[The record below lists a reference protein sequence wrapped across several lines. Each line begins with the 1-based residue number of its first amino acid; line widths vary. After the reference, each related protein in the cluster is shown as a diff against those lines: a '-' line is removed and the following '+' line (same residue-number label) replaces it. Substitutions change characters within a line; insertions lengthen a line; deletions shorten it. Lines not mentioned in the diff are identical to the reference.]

1 MKVIP
6 VIKTKNQRFTPRPGT
21 NQRDSDFIS
30 RRTDNNHNSR
40 RLDITGIIAVFGG
53 IVNYWRDG

>member
-6 VIKTKNQRFTPRPGT
+6 IIKTKNQRFTPRPGT

-30 RRTDNNHNSR
+30 RRTDINHNSR
-40 RLDITGIIAVFGG
+40 RLDITGIIAAFEG
-53 IVNYWRDG
+53 IVNY